1 VPFGAWPVG
10 CGPTSNNTI
19 FMTQQTKQ
27 QELYESPGQIHVP
40 AGGGATGG
48 TRGLSARRGCAR
60 PGCPPAASAHAD
72 DEGCFEVAVRVLS
85 QL

>member
-1 VPFGAWPVG
+1 VASAFWGLA

-27 QELYESPGQIHVP
+27 QEPYESPGQIHVP